1 MSFTVEELR
10 RRWKNLKDC
19 YLKYLRSK
27 LPGPKS
33 PLLKRYSTW
42 PWAGHM
48 AAIKPYINYTPRVR
62 YDRESSPDH
71 ESKQPRIMETL
82 NTVTYSGMENRTAEY
97 DDIDLLFL
105 SHAKVVKKFSPE
117 RQALLKYRIATIIV
131 EEELAN
137 IRGDPLQTNIG
148 PHCADASDIVN
159 FAKIELH
166 SETE

>member
-1 MSFTVEELR
+1 MLFTVEELR

-48 AAIKPYINYTPRVR
+48 AAIKPFINYTPRVR
-62 YDRESSPDH
+62 YDREASPDH
-71 ESKQPRIMETL
+71 EPKQPRIMEAL
-82 NTVTYSGMENRTAEY
+82 NTVTYSGMENRTMEY

-166 SETE
+166 SEAE